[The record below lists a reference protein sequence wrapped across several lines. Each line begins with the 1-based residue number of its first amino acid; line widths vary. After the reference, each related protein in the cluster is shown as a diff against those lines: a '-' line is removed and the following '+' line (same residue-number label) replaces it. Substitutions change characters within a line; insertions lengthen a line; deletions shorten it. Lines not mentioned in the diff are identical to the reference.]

1 MHIYDRQANRIQ
13 KHESTSNIPI
23 REQEIEM
30 AAEALAVM
38 IKHINTMYP
47 MYDPCQVSGNIY
59 LYVHVLHLVYPLYIK

>member
-1 MHIYDRQANRIQ
+1 
-13 KHESTSNIPI
+13 
-23 REQEIEM
+23 M